1 VLLIAAIL
9 ADLACYV
16 YGKQMHNWWPLVIAI
31 PAGPLVIWLHRRDL
45 L

>member
-9 ADLACYV
+9 ADLACWT
-16 YGKQMHNWWPLVIAI
+16 YGRAYHNWWPLVIAI
-31 PAGPLVIWLHRRDL
+31 FAGPLVIWLHRRDL